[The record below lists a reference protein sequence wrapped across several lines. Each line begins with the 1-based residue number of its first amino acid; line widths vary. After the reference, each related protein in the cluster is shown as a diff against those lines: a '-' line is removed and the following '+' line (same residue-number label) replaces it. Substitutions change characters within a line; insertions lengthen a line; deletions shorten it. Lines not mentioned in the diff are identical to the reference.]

1 MKKSV
6 YAKCPVCGSMLEVKT
21 ENGSIIRHFKPKEH
35 KESEDSLLTALKD
48 LKDRETK
55 LEDAFS
61 KGKNAEKSKPDRLE
75 KLFNEEKEKAR
86 KEKDIKPGLR
96 EIDLD

>member
-6 YAKCPVCGSMLEVKT
+6 YAKCPVCGSMIEVNA
-21 ENGSIIRHFKPKEH
+21 ENGSVIRHFKPKEN
-35 KESEDSLLTALKD
+35 KDGEDSLSTALKE
-48 LKDRETK
+48 LKTRETK
-55 LEDAFS
+55 LEEAFS
-61 KGKNAEKSKPDRLE
+61 KGKDTEKNKPDRLE
-75 KLFNEEKEKAR
+75 KIFNEEKEKAR

>member
-6 YAKCPVCGSMLEVKT
+6 YAKCPVCGSMLEVNT
-21 ENGSIIRHFKPKEH
+21 DNGSIIRHFKPKEN
-35 KESEDSLLTALKD
+35 KEGEDSLSTALKD

-55 LEDAFS
+55 LDESFS
-61 KGKNAEKSKPDRLE
+61 KGKDAEKSKSDRLE
-75 KLFNEEKEKAR
+75 KIFNEEKERAR